1 MWKCQKKRRK
11 KHEKNVLFL
20 LNMSRKENVDID
32 ILIKLRI
39 GDWKIMQLIGIA
51 SIDPTRIKT
60 WSLFSQFKWSSKQ
73 FK

>member
-51 SIDPTRIKT
+51 SIDPARIKT

>member
-60 WSLFSQFKWSSKQ
+60 V
-73 FK
+73 